1 MCPFRPDYIVET
13 KNSYE
18 LVESVS
24 GACRN
29 QGEILEFDMKV
40 GSNRTLAKNLARM
53 FLKIVSEVDR
63 KKEQGSDD
71 PIRGEAPLRYLATV
85 FKTHEGADIDTLF
98 VTSVGKQW
106 AIGFENEVLKDSGR
120 RTNRHKTRISRQM
133 IKDLF
138 DV

>member
-29 QGEILEFDMKV
+29 QGEILEFDKKV

-53 FLKIVSEVDR
+53 FLKIVSEVDGVCHGKVTQIGKLFEERYEDGDAEDLTR
-63 KKEQGSDD
+63 KELLGLLD
-71 PIRGEAPLRYLATV
+71 
-85 FKTHEGADIDTLF
+85 
-98 VTSVGKQW
+98 
-106 AIGFENEVLKDSGR
+106 
-120 RTNRHKTRISRQM
+120 
-133 IKDLF
+133 
-138 DV
+138 